1 MDNMTIFNQ
10 GRAVPPNAQKTID
23 AGRLKGMTDINPL
36 WRLAKLTELFG
47 PCGIGWKYIITR
59 REMVS
64 GANNEISCFVDVD
77 LYYRWEGE
85 WSEAVPGTGGSS
97 YVASERNG
105 LYTSDECYKMA
116 LTDALSVACKALG
129 IGADVYWAAGRTKYT
144 GNDEPPAK
152 APAPTPKAPA
162 KAPAPAKATAPA
174 EGKAIRC
181 EDCGKLI
188 QPVTLRDGT
197 IWTAENIARYSAKRF
212 GHTLCADCQKRVD
225 DAEKRLAEQEKQE
238 NAGQ

>member
-10 GRAVPPNAQKTID
+10 GRAVPKEAQKTIG
-23 AGRLKGMTDINPL
+23 AGRLKGMTDVNPL
-36 WRLAKLTELFG
+36 WRISKLTELFG

-64 GANNEISCFVDVD
+64 GANNEISCFVDID

-144 GNDEPPAK
+144 GGDAPPAK
-152 APAPTPKAPA
+152 AQAPAKQATA
-162 KAPAPAKATAPA
+162 KAPAQAA
-174 EGKAIRC
+174 GKAIRC

-197 IWTAENIARYSAKRF
+197 IWTAENIAGYSTKRF
-212 GHTLCADCQKRVD
+212 GHTLCADCQKRVN
-225 DAEKRLAEQEKQE
+225 DAEKRLMEQE